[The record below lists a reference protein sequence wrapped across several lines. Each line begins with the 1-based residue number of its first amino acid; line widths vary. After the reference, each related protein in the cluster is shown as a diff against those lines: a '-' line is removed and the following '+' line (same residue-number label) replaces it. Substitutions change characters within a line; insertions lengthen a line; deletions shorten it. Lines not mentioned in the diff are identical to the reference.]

1 MAYGNTSVSALLNQ
15 ARAALKKQQGL
26 EEEVAA
32 YEYDLSPKDQAAYD
46 KYSSFLDTRIKQVQ
60 ASDPSKALSL
70 QRKITGAQRT
80 FTSSELTRESIGIA
94 EGTGSKPAKLNK
106 MIALY
111 RRALENGDENL
122 AQRIQLQAD
131 NLQVQIQNEAMAGAG
146 RGGGGGGSGDTT
158 DQGKGIKK
166 DLDELKLAR
175 TRLEEN
181 FRNGKVGEQEYID
194 KMSKIMDGSDNI
206 LKNAFTIDAN
216 GDVLPNNNGIS
227 IKEAAD
233 LYKDRVE
240 LRKNNQFQ
248 QLMGTDER
256 VPFDIRRAQ
265 INNAFKPTFNPVTGE
280 TEFKLNNVTGIRRL
294 AELGATQ
301 GAFNTDTNIDKAKYE
316 AGFKKLGLPG
326 GGDGSI
332 DRGYKDAAGNEV
344 GSSKFFLDNPDNPS
358 YAYTQDK
365 NNVRYA
371 LDKDGNSVIL
381 GDSKAGS
388 DQITALKARL
398 ENPNISPQERAAIMS
413 DIQKVNTDMVP
424 AGVIEDIQNKS
435 QDQIDAQN
443 NIFGIE
449 DTGKGLRKIGKEFS
463 NDAGFVLDKARKGL
477 AIDRVRGLATGLGLA
492 SPFSGL
498 AGLASGGLGAVGAI
512 GDLTKK
518 LTGMKAQAEAK
529 AAADAAARAAEF
541 QRNQQI
547 YQQTLA
553 AQQAAQSAQ
562 LNQSVLGKQNQNYQQ
577 RSALNVYAGITDP
590 AARSQAA
597 VTDFNKQYGIGQ
609 YKLR

>member
-1 MAYGNTSVSALLNQ
+1 MAYGNTSVSSLLNQ

-46 KYSSFLDTRIKQVQ
+46 KYSSFLDSRIKQVQ
-60 ASDPSKALSL
+60 SSDPSKALSL

-146 RGGGGGGSGDTT
+146 RGGGGGGGDTT

-166 DLDELKLAR
+166 AMEEFKLAQ
-175 TRLEEN
+175 TSLEGK
-181 FRNGKVGEQEYID
+181 FRRGEIDNQEYVD
-194 KMSKIMDGSDNI
+194 KMSKIYDGQNTV
-206 LKNAFTIDAN
+206 LKDAFTID
-216 GDVLPNNNGIS
+216 GDGNVLPNANGIS
-227 IKEAAD
+227 LKEAEGF
-233 LYKDRVE
+233 YKDRE
-240 LRKNNQFQ
+240 SLRKNNQFQ

-265 INNAFKPTFNPVTGE
+265 INNVFTPEFNPLTGE
-280 TEFKLNNVTGIRRL
+280 TEFKAKNITGIRRL

-301 GAFNTDTNIDKAKYE
+301 GAFNTEPNIDKKKYE
-316 AGFKKLGLPG
+316 EGFKKLGLTG

-332 DRGYKDAAGNEV
+332 ERAYKDAAGNEV
-344 GSSKFFLDNPDNPS
+344 GKSQFFLDNPDNPS

-398 ENPNISPQERAAIMS
+398 ENPNISPEERAAIMN
-413 DIQKVNTDMVP
+413 DIQNVNTDLLP
-424 AGVIEDIQNKS
+424 SDLIPGIQDKTQAEQDKAFGGLGGAG
-435 QDQIDAQN
+435 
-443 NIFGIE
+443 
-449 DTGKGLRKIGKEFS
+449 RKISKEFS
-463 NDAGFVLDKARKGL
+463 NDAGFVLDKAKKGL

-541 QRNQQI
+541 QRNQEAI
-547 YQQTLA
+547 A
-553 AQQAAQSAQ
+553 ASRANQAAYEAQ
-562 LNQSVLGKQNQNYQQ
+562 TKAQNRQQVAIPYNVTAQGKQEAKTIGTPSFNTNYLG
-577 RSALNVYAGITDP
+577 AYGNLLNKYT
-590 AARSQAA
+590 R
-597 VTDFNKQYGIGQ
+597 
-609 YKLR
+609 